1 MAEKTLE
8 EMRQA
13 VAEIREKMAAAA
25 REAGRDPAAVQLCA
39 ACKTRTA
46 ETVAASAALPIDVFG
61 ENHVQE
67 LCANFDAGAYCGKPS
82 HFIGHLQTNKIK
94 KVLGRASLIQSVDS
108 EHLLNAIE
116 KEAAKAGIVQN
127 VLLEVNIGGEE
138 SKSGVSPEALWPL
151 LDAAA
156 AQEHIR
162 VKGLMAI
169 PPVNDDDAQNRRYL
183 AAVHDLCG
191 YGKCSL
197 TAAIPILSA
206 AGCDVCPVPTAL
218 FSAHTRYAVF
228 TFHDTTDI
236 LSGYLDAWQKED
248 VELDGV
254 YSGFLGSPDQVA
266 IIQRLYREY
275 PNALRL
281 VDPVMG
287 DAGEMY
293 PTYTPELCEAMGAL
307 ADGADVLMPN
317 LTEASILTK
326 RDYPG
331 QDIDEATVNE
341 LLGALLELGAKNVV
355 LKGIDHGDGKIVNY
369 VASASTG
376 VAGKIELA
384 HEKLPYM
391 IHGTGDAFA
400 SALCGA
406 VMAGRGLAESAE
418 IAGEFVR
425 HAMVSTRNQPHFE
438 DRGVS
443 FELNLGELT
452 DLVK

>member
-1 MAEKTLE
+1 MTDVTLYD
-8 EMRQA
+8 
-13 VAEIREKMAAAA
+13 
-25 REAGRDPAAVQLCA
+25 RDPNYI
-39 ACKTRTA
+39 
-46 ETVAASAALPIDVFG
+46 P
-61 ENHVQE
+61 
-67 LCANFDAGAYCGKPS
+67 
-82 HFIGHLQTNKIK
+82 
-94 KVLGRASLIQSVDS
+94 
-108 EHLLNAIE
+108 
-116 KEAAKAGIVQN
+116 
-127 VLLEVNIGGEE
+127 
-138 SKSGVSPEALWPL
+138 
-151 LDAAA
+151 
-156 AQEHIR
+156 R
-162 VKGLMAI
+162 V
-169 PPVNDDDAQNRRYL
+169 
-183 AAVHDLCG
+183 AAVHDMCG

-326 RDYPG
+326 RDYLG

-355 LKGIDHGDGKIVNY
+355 LKGIEHGDGLIHNY
-369 VASASTG
+369 VWGDAIDFTETTNA
-376 VAGKIELA
+376 
-384 HEKLPYM
+384 KLPYM
-391 IHGTGDAFA
+391 LHGTGDVFA
-400 SALCGA
+400 STLLAA
-406 VMAGRGLAESAE
+406 VMAGRDLAEATAFAADFTADAMLISAK
-418 IAGEFVR
+418 
-425 HAMVSTRNQPHFE
+425 QPNFE

-443 FELNLGELT
+443 FEPLLGKVTAL
-452 DLVK
+452 LG